1 MKVREA
7 APTLKTIGYATEI
20 ANDLNIATYD
30 VFSRAQTRTVVK
42 ARKKLVE
49 KLNSEGLCPTEIEK
63 QTGVCRAHVYKILRR
78 TA

>member
-7 APTLKTIGYATEI
+7 TPTLKTIGYATD